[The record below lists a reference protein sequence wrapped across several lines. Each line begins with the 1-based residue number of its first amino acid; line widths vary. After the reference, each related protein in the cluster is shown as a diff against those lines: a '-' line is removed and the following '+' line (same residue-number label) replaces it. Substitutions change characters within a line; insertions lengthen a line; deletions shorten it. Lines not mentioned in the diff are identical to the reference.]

1 MIENTSFDYDP
12 EADEYYLIL
21 DGDRHGPIEKQSL
34 ADLGSD
40 LHMHFSFFQNAP
52 QYEEVDVPEDADGV
66 PEEEEELSDEEL
78 DDMIEEAVEEV
89 EDEMSEED

>member
-1 MIENTSFDYDP
+1 MIENTSVDYDP

-21 DGDRHGPIEKQSL
+21 DGDRHGPVEKQTL

-52 QYEEVDVPEDADGV
+52 QYEEHSPQDGV
-66 PEEEEELSDEEL
+66 DGEVDNESSDEEL

-89 EDEMSEED
+89 VEEMSEEE